1 PGSIGRNAR
10 SVRWVREAGGEEEN
24 AAAAAAA
31 GDDPRAAYGG
41 DKEDDIPD
49 DQAGH
54 KLAEIKLEPAQEMEL
69 CIMLLECCSQ
79 ERTYLPYYGLL
90 AQRLCLINKVYQKNF
105 EKCFAKQYSMID
117 RLDTNKLGN
126 VANFFAHLLATDA
139 LPWHVLAYIRL
150 TEEDTTSS
158 SRIFIKILF
167 HELSDHLGI
176 RQLNKRLSD
185 PKMKDYFDSIFLMDH
200 PKNTR
205 FWINFFTSIGLG
217 GITETLRE
225 YQCLQCNNRS
235 QNQVLMRVAETQVR
249 EGRCK
254 ETDGRRA
261 P

>member
-1 PGSIGRNAR
+1 MLTVACFIS
-10 SVRWVREAGGEEEN
+10 
-24 AAAAAAA
+24 
-31 GDDPRAAYGG
+31 
-41 DKEDDIPD
+41 
-49 DQAGH
+49 Q
-54 KLAEIKLEPAQEMEL
+54 MEL